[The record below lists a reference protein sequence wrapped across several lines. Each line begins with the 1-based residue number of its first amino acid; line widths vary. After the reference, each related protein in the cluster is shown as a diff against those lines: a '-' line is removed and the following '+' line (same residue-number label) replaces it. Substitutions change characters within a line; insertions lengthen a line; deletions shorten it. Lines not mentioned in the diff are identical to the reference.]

1 MSRPGWVY
9 ISTFDYVE
17 RLTDSNADWLP
28 FEDEVFALKMDGSG
42 SVERYAHHHSRRY
55 SPSHADSDNS
65 IYIAEPH
72 ATVSRSGNR
81 ILFGSNWRTVFG
93 EDFSVDTYLVDLR
106 NMITGTR
113 EDLVDQAEVSFRI
126 YPNPVSDNLIIL
138 SAGGTGEYRIKIY
151 DPIGKIVKEF
161 FVNQSLANLDVT
173 TLPAG
178 LFYYQ
183 IADKNGTPQDRGKFI
198 KQ

>member
-81 ILFGSNWRTVFG
+81 ILFGSNWRTVIG
-93 EDFSVDTYLVDLR
+93 EDFSVDAYLVDLR
-106 NMITGTR
+106 NLITGFPDN
-113 EDLVDQAEVSFRI
+113 ELDQAAGLYQV
-126 YPNPVSDNLIIL
+126 YPNPAGDYLHIRAEKATSD
-138 SAGGTGEYRIKIY
+138 YRLRLFNSV
-151 DPIGKIVKEF
+151 GMMLKEF
-161 FVNQSLANLDVT
+161 MVNQNHANLDVSN
-173 TLPAG
+173 LPTG
-178 LFYYQ
+178 LIYYQ
-183 IADKNGTPQDRGKFI
+183 ITDKNGTPQDRGKFI